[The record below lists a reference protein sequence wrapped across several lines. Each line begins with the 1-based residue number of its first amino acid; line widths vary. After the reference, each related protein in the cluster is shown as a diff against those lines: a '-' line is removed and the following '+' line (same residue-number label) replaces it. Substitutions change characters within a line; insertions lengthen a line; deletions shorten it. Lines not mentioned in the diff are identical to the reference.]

1 MLSSLQSEIFSTFLK
16 DNFKTNPEDFTRN
29 RKQSF
34 SGTILFMLNFLTRSL
49 SIEIVNF
56 LSFLKRKDI
65 AQETFSKS
73 AFVQARKKIKPEV
86 FKHLNQRIIEEFYK
100 DNSGVLRQFDNL
112 RILAMD
118 GSRLTLPFTK
128 ELEEIYGQTK
138 NQTNTY
144 IVQTKACVL
153 YDLLNEICINGILS
167 SIDTDERTQA
177 KQLLEHCQANDLI
190 IYDRGYPS
198 FELIYE
204 HYQKNLHFLMR
215 MPLDF
220 SQVVKDFVASGKTS
234 QIVEI
239 KPGQKKSF
247 ENKPYTKSSTL
258 KIRLLRIT
266 LNGGGIEVLATSLL
280 DSKHYG
286 NEVFKEL
293 YFKRWKIETYYDE
306 LKNKLKIE
314 EFSGYSNQSIL
325 QDFYSTLFVSN
336 IQTLIENEI
345 NEEIE
350 KESETKNIKYQY
362 KINTTLS
369 YGFMKDR
376 ILELFFTK
384 NDMNDIINELK
395 ELFKKHL
402 IPIRP
407 NRKFERKIGKYR
419 TRTKPIVTKN
429 QKNSL

>member
-1 MLSSLQSEIFSTFLK
+1 
-16 DNFKTNPEDFTRN
+16 
-29 RKQSF
+29 
-34 SGTILFMLNFLTRSL
+34 MLNFLTRSL

-153 YDLLNEICINGILS
+153 YDLLNEICINGVLS

-345 NEEIE
+345 HEEIE

>member
-1 MLSSLQSEIFSTFLK
+1 
-16 DNFKTNPEDFTRN
+16 
-29 RKQSF
+29 
-34 SGTILFMLNFLTRSL
+34 MLNFLTRSL

-350 KESETKNIKYQY
+350 KESKTKNIKYQY

-407 NRKFERKIGKYR
+407 DRKFERKIGKYR

>member
-1 MLSSLQSEIFSTFLK
+1 M
-16 DNFKTNPEDFTRN
+16 
-29 RKQSF
+29 
-34 SGTILFMLNFLTRSL
+34 
-49 SIEIVNF
+49 
-56 LSFLKRKDI
+56 SFLKRKDI

-144 IVQTKACVL
+144 IVQAKACVL
-153 YDLLNEICINGILS
+153 YDLLNEICINGVLS

-286 NEVFKEL
+286 NEVFKEI

>member
-1 MLSSLQSEIFSTFLK
+1 
-16 DNFKTNPEDFTRN
+16 
-29 RKQSF
+29 
-34 SGTILFMLNFLTRSL
+34 MLNFLTRSL

-153 YDLLNEICINGILS
+153 YDLLNEICINGVLS

-336 IQTLIENEI
+336 IQPLIENEI

-369 YGFMKDR
+369 YCFMKDR

>member
-1 MLSSLQSEIFSTFLK
+1 
-16 DNFKTNPEDFTRN
+16 
-29 RKQSF
+29 
-34 SGTILFMLNFLTRSL
+34 MLNFLTRSL

-153 YDLLNEICINGILS
+153 YDLLNEICINGVLS

-266 LNGGGIEVLATSLL
+266 LNSGGIEVLATSLL

>member
-1 MLSSLQSEIFSTFLK
+1 M
-16 DNFKTNPEDFTRN
+16 
-29 RKQSF
+29 
-34 SGTILFMLNFLTRSL
+34 
-49 SIEIVNF
+49 
-56 LSFLKRKDI
+56 SFLKRKDI

-266 LNGGGIEVLATSLL
+266 LNSGGIEVLATSLL

-407 NRKFERKIGKYR
+407 DRKFERKIGKYR

>member
-1 MLSSLQSEIFSTFLK
+1 
-16 DNFKTNPEDFTRN
+16 
-29 RKQSF
+29 
-34 SGTILFMLNFLTRSL
+34 MLNFLTRSL

-153 YDLLNEICINGILS
+153 YDLLNEICINGVLS

-350 KESETKNIKYQY
+350 KEIETKKIKYQY

>member
-1 MLSSLQSEIFSTFLK
+1 
-16 DNFKTNPEDFTRN
+16 
-29 RKQSF
+29 
-34 SGTILFMLNFLTRSL
+34 MLNFLTRSL

-144 IVQTKACVL
+144 IVQAKACVL
-153 YDLLNEICINGILS
+153 YDLLNEICINGVLS

-402 IPIRP
+402 IPIIP
-407 NRKFERKIGKYR
+407 NRKFERKIVKYR

>member
-1 MLSSLQSEIFSTFLK
+1 
-16 DNFKTNPEDFTRN
+16 
-29 RKQSF
+29 
-34 SGTILFMLNFLTRSL
+34 MLNFLTRSL

>member
-1 MLSSLQSEIFSTFLK
+1 
-16 DNFKTNPEDFTRN
+16 
-29 RKQSF
+29 
-34 SGTILFMLNFLTRSL
+34 MLNFLTRSL

-266 LNGGGIEVLATSLL
+266 LNSGGIEVLATSLL

-325 QDFYSTLFVSN
+325 QNFYSTLFVSN

-407 NRKFERKIGKYR
+407 DRKFERKIGKYR

>member
-1 MLSSLQSEIFSTFLK
+1 
-16 DNFKTNPEDFTRN
+16 
-29 RKQSF
+29 
-34 SGTILFMLNFLTRSL
+34 MLNFLTRSL

-153 YDLLNEICINGILS
+153 YDLLNEICINGVLS

-280 DSKHYG
+280 DSKNYG

>member
-1 MLSSLQSEIFSTFLK
+1 
-16 DNFKTNPEDFTRN
+16 
-29 RKQSF
+29 
-34 SGTILFMLNFLTRSL
+34 MLNFLTRSL

-266 LNGGGIEVLATSLL
+266 LNSGGIEVLATSLL
-280 DSKHYG
+280 DSKYYG

-407 NRKFERKIGKYR
+407 DRKFERKIGKYR

>member
-1 MLSSLQSEIFSTFLK
+1 
-16 DNFKTNPEDFTRN
+16 
-29 RKQSF
+29 
-34 SGTILFMLNFLTRSL
+34 MLNFLTRSL

-153 YDLLNEICINGILS
+153 YDLLNEICINGVLS

-239 KPGQKKSF
+239 KPRQKKSF

-266 LNGGGIEVLATSLL
+266 LNSGGIEVLATSLL

-407 NRKFERKIGKYR
+407 DRKFERKIGKYR

>member
-1 MLSSLQSEIFSTFLK
+1 
-16 DNFKTNPEDFTRN
+16 
-29 RKQSF
+29 
-34 SGTILFMLNFLTRSL
+34 MLNFLTRSL

-153 YDLLNEICINGILS
+153 YDLLNEICINGVLS

-220 SQVVKDFVASGKTS
+220 SQVVKDFLASGKTS

-384 NDMNDIINELK
+384 NDMNDI
-395 ELFKKHL
+395 
-402 IPIRP
+402 
-407 NRKFERKIGKYR
+407 
-419 TRTKPIVTKN
+419 
-429 QKNSL
+429 NSVLNV

>member
-1 MLSSLQSEIFSTFLK
+1 
-16 DNFKTNPEDFTRN
+16 
-29 RKQSF
+29 
-34 SGTILFMLNFLTRSL
+34 MLNFLTRSL

-100 DNSGVLRQFDNL
+100 DNSGVLRQFDDL

-153 YDLLNEICINGILS
+153 YDLLNEICINGVLS

>member
-1 MLSSLQSEIFSTFLK
+1 
-16 DNFKTNPEDFTRN
+16 
-29 RKQSF
+29 
-34 SGTILFMLNFLTRSL
+34 MLNFLTRSL

-153 YDLLNEICINGILS
+153 YDLLNEICINGVLS

-402 IPIRP
+402 VPIRP

>member
-1 MLSSLQSEIFSTFLK
+1 
-16 DNFKTNPEDFTRN
+16 
-29 RKQSF
+29 
-34 SGTILFMLNFLTRSL
+34 MLNFLTRSL

-153 YDLLNEICINGILS
+153 YDLLNEICINGVLS

-266 LNGGGIEVLATSLL
+266 LNGGGIEVLAPSLL
-280 DSKHYG
+280 DSKNYG

>member
-1 MLSSLQSEIFSTFLK
+1 
-16 DNFKTNPEDFTRN
+16 
-29 RKQSF
+29 
-34 SGTILFMLNFLTRSL
+34 MLNFLTRSL

-144 IVQTKACVL
+144 IVQAKACVL
-153 YDLLNEICINGILS
+153 YDLLNEICINGVLS

-247 ENKPYTKSSTL
+247 ENKHYTKSSTL

>member
-1 MLSSLQSEIFSTFLK
+1 
-16 DNFKTNPEDFTRN
+16 
-29 RKQSF
+29 
-34 SGTILFMLNFLTRSL
+34 MLNFLTRSL

-144 IVQTKACVL
+144 IVQAKACVL
-153 YDLLNEICINGILS
+153 YDLLNEICINGVLS

-239 KPGQKKSF
+239 KKKKKKSF

>member
-1 MLSSLQSEIFSTFLK
+1 
-16 DNFKTNPEDFTRN
+16 
-29 RKQSF
+29 
-34 SGTILFMLNFLTRSL
+34 MLNFLTRSL

-144 IVQTKACVL
+144 IVQAKACVL
-153 YDLLNEICINGILS
+153 YDLLNEICINGVLS

-247 ENKPYTKSSTL
+247 ENKPYTKSSIL

>member
-1 MLSSLQSEIFSTFLK
+1 
-16 DNFKTNPEDFTRN
+16 
-29 RKQSF
+29 
-34 SGTILFMLNFLTRSL
+34 MLNFLTRSL

-153 YDLLNEICINGILS
+153 YDLLNEICINGVLS

>member
-1 MLSSLQSEIFSTFLK
+1 
-16 DNFKTNPEDFTRN
+16 
-29 RKQSF
+29 
-34 SGTILFMLNFLTRSL
+34 MLNFLTRSL

-144 IVQTKACVL
+144 IVQAKACVL
-153 YDLLNEICINGILS
+153 YDLLNEICINGVLS

-266 LNGGGIEVLATSLL
+266 LNSGGIEVLATSLL

>member
-1 MLSSLQSEIFSTFLK
+1 
-16 DNFKTNPEDFTRN
+16 
-29 RKQSF
+29 
-34 SGTILFMLNFLTRSL
+34 MLNFLTRSL

-247 ENKPYTKSSTL
+247 ENKPYTKSSIL

-266 LNGGGIEVLATSLL
+266 LNSGGIEVLATSLL

>member
-1 MLSSLQSEIFSTFLK
+1 MK

-144 IVQTKACVL
+144 IVQAKACVL
-153 YDLLNEICINGILS
+153 YDLLNEICINGVLS

>member
-1 MLSSLQSEIFSTFLK
+1 
-16 DNFKTNPEDFTRN
+16 
-29 RKQSF
+29 
-34 SGTILFMLNFLTRSL
+34 MLNFLTRSL

-153 YDLLNEICINGILS
+153 YDLLNEICINGVLS

-247 ENKPYTKSSTL
+247 ENKPYTKSSIL

>member
-1 MLSSLQSEIFSTFLK
+1 
-16 DNFKTNPEDFTRN
+16 
-29 RKQSF
+29 
-34 SGTILFMLNFLTRSL
+34 MLNFLTRSL

-144 IVQTKACVL
+144 IVQAKACVL
-153 YDLLNEICINGILS
+153 YDLLNEICINGVLS

-220 SQVVKDFVASGKTS
+220 SQVVKDFLASGKTS

>member
-1 MLSSLQSEIFSTFLK
+1 
-16 DNFKTNPEDFTRN
+16 
-29 RKQSF
+29 
-34 SGTILFMLNFLTRSL
+34 
-49 SIEIVNF
+49 

-144 IVQTKACVL
+144 IVQAKACVL
-153 YDLLNEICINGILS
+153 YDLLNEICINGVLS

>member
-1 MLSSLQSEIFSTFLK
+1 
-16 DNFKTNPEDFTRN
+16 
-29 RKQSF
+29 
-34 SGTILFMLNFLTRSL
+34 MLNFLTRSL

-167 SIDTDERTQA
+167 SIDTDERAQA

>member
-1 MLSSLQSEIFSTFLK
+1 
-16 DNFKTNPEDFTRN
+16 
-29 RKQSF
+29 
-34 SGTILFMLNFLTRSL
+34 MLNFLTRSL

-266 LNGGGIEVLATSLL
+266 LNSGGIEVLATSLL

-407 NRKFERKIGKYR
+407 DRKFERKIEKYR

>member
-1 MLSSLQSEIFSTFLK
+1 
-16 DNFKTNPEDFTRN
+16 
-29 RKQSF
+29 
-34 SGTILFMLNFLTRSL
+34 MLNFLTRSL

-350 KESETKNIKYQY
+350 KESKTKNIKYQY

-407 NRKFERKIGKYR
+407 DRKFERKIGKYR
-419 TRTKPIVTKN
+419 TT
-429 QKNSL
+429 L

>member
-1 MLSSLQSEIFSTFLK
+1 
-16 DNFKTNPEDFTRN
+16 
-29 RKQSF
+29 
-34 SGTILFMLNFLTRSL
+34 MLNFLTRSL

-144 IVQTKACVL
+144 IVQAKACVL
-153 YDLLNEICINGILS
+153 YDLLNEICINGVLS

-286 NEVFKEL
+286 NDVFKEL

-429 QKNSL
+429 QKNIL

>member
-1 MLSSLQSEIFSTFLK
+1 
-16 DNFKTNPEDFTRN
+16 
-29 RKQSF
+29 
-34 SGTILFMLNFLTRSL
+34 MLNFLTRSL

-153 YDLLNEICINGILS
+153 YDLLNEICINGVLS
-167 SIDTDERTQA
+167 SIDTDDRTQA

-190 IYDRGYPS
+190 IHDRGYPS

>member
-1 MLSSLQSEIFSTFLK
+1 MK

-65 AQETFSKS
+65 AQEAFSKS

-177 KQLLEHCQANDLI
+177 KQLLEYCQANDLI

-407 NRKFERKIGKYR
+407 DRKFERKIGKYR

>member
-1 MLSSLQSEIFSTFLK
+1 
-16 DNFKTNPEDFTRN
+16 
-29 RKQSF
+29 
-34 SGTILFMLNFLTRSL
+34 MLNFLTRSL

-153 YDLLNEICINGILS
+153 YDLLNEICINGVLS

-407 NRKFERKIGKYR
+407 DRKFERKIGKYR

>member
-1 MLSSLQSEIFSTFLK
+1 
-16 DNFKTNPEDFTRN
+16 
-29 RKQSF
+29 
-34 SGTILFMLNFLTRSL
+34 MLNFLTRSL

-153 YDLLNEICINGILS
+153 YDLLNEICINGVLS

-314 EFSGYSNQSIL
+314 EFCGYSNQSIL

>member
-1 MLSSLQSEIFSTFLK
+1 
-16 DNFKTNPEDFTRN
+16 
-29 RKQSF
+29 
-34 SGTILFMLNFLTRSL
+34 MLNFLTRSL

-153 YDLLNEICINGILS
+153 YDLLNEICINGVLS
-167 SIDTDERTQA
+167 SMDTDERTQA